1 MAAYKKRHIYVI
13 CCLNISLKRG
23 NGDERLTSLNLI
35 SYLVFLSG
43 SSKPTNSKSSR
54 TISNKNIV
62 ENMRC
67 VCDEVPSSSVRY
79 VLPASYIVPHFQD
92 TSYIQI
98 VQWGPKRAICGSHHF
113 DNISLMFEQG
123 K

>member
-43 SSKPTNSKSSR
+43 SSKPTNSKS

-79 VLPASYIVPHFQD
+79 VLPASYIVPHFPD
-92 TSYIQI
+92 TSFIQI
-98 VQWGPKRAICGSHHF
+98 AQWGQKRAIS
-113 DNISLMFEQG
+113 
-123 K
+123 